1 MVEGK
6 ISFKDRVKYNI
17 VFVLLLLMFLG
28 SFIIIGFSP
37 LVDYVD
43 SLFSILWA

>member
-1 MVEGK
+1 MNEGK
-6 ISFKDRVKYNI
+6 INFKDRVKFNI

-37 LVDYVD
+37 IGDDITDFIYNL
-43 SLFSILWA
+43 